1 MINTEQIKRELKEVR
16 YYFLRKDNMDEL
28 FRQIGQTGLWK
39 LAQKYNNTI
48 RSAPARLYDLYGCLY
63 VQNKTQEAVSQEL
76 GYSPEY
82 IRKFVKELFVFFQKK
97 LSEQEPSEND

>member
-1 MINTEQIKRELKEVR
+1 MIQTEQIKNELKEVR
-16 YYFLRKDNMDEL
+16 YYISRRDNLDKL
-28 FRQIGQTGLWK
+28 FRQIGQTNLWN
-39 LAQKYNNTI
+39 LTQKYNNAI

-82 IRKFVKELFVFFQKK
+82 VRKFVKELFLFFQQK
-97 LSEQEPSEND
+97 LNEKEKPDND

>member
-1 MINTEQIKRELKEVR
+1 MIKTEQIKRELKEVR

-39 LAQKYNNTI
+39 LAHKYNNAI